1 MSKLRTLTYG
11 TSTHSRDGEPPTV
24 LLEWTDDDR
33 VVLHTGR
40 VPGPSSWDVPVGEIA
55 RVGGLV
61 SWLTLVPEDGD
72 RVRVWFGNPGTS
84 PTQVDTLAY
93 DDAVAR
99 SGILEWAEAFREAGV
114 RTRYVSTKA
123 TYWIAF
129 AIVPAIVV
137 VAAIIV
143 TTVQR
148 IAAGG

>member
-1 MSKLRTLTYG
+1 MSKLRSLTYG
-11 TSTHSRDGEPPTV
+11 TSTNSREGEPPTK

-33 VVLHTGR
+33 IILHTGR
-40 VPGPSSWDVPVGEIA
+40 VPGPSTWEVPVAEIA

-61 SWLTLVPEDGD
+61 SWLTLVPKDGD

-84 PTQVDTLAY
+84 PTRVDTLDY
-93 DDAVAR
+93 DAEVAR
-99 SGILEWAEAFREAGV
+99 SGITTWAEAFREAGV
-114 RTRYVSTKA
+114 RTRYLSTKA

-129 AIVPAIVV
+129 AIVPAALVV
-137 VAAIIV
+137 VAIVV

>member
-11 TSTHSRDGEPPTV
+11 TSTNARAGEPPSV

-33 VVLHTGR
+33 VILHTGPR
-40 VPGPSSWDVPVGEIA
+40 VGPSSWDVPVGEIA

-61 SWLTLVPEDGD
+61 SWLTLVPKDGD

-114 RTRYVSTKA
+114 RTRYLSTKA

-137 VAAIIV
+137 VAAIII
-143 TTVQR
+143 TTAQR